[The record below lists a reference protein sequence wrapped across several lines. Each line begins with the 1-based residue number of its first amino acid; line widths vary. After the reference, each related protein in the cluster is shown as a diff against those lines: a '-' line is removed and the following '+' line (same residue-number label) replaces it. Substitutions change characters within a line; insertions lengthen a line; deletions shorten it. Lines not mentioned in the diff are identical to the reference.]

1 MELHMLKTLVEN
13 KGGTVTDL
21 NTDAITCTFE
31 DDIFPFELIDDKNLN
46 HYWDDNKTKIS

>member
-1 MELHMLKTLVEN
+1 MELHMLKTLVES

-31 DDIFPFELIDDKNLN
+31 GDIFPFELIDDDMK
-46 HYWDDNKTKIS
+46 SM